1 MRRKLTTLKSPLTY
15 FPALLLLLSVIVF
28 ISSGCEKE
36 TSGDDDELIGN
47 WKHRPEFEGVG
58 RTEAVLFTIGN
69 KVYVGGGYDGNERRQ
84 DFWVF
89 DQTTGNWSPIAPF
102 PGTPRNSAVA
112 FSVNAKGYLGTGL
125 DEDDN
130 KLKDFWE
137 YDPASNTWTQKADFA
152 GTARYNAVGFA
163 IGDKGYICTG
173 YDGSYLRDLWEYI
186 PANDPNDPGTWT
198 QKTSLTG
205 SKRTEA
211 VAFVHNNLA
220 YVVTGLNN
228 GTYLNDFWVY
238 DPSNDTWTEK
248 RKISSVNDDE
258 DYDDD
263 YGDNIRRSNGIVFVM
278 DDNAYLVC
286 GNRNGVISTTW
297 EYNISAD
304 TWQQKTP
311 FEGPGRQ
318 GALGFTVQNRGYLV
332 TGSNSSYY
340 FDDLWEFFPTAEQD
354 DNDNE

>member
-1 MRRKLTTLKSPLTY
+1 MRKNFKASAFSLSYSTLFL
-15 FPALLLLLSVIVF
+15 FLLVSVLV
-28 ISSGCEKE
+28 STGCEKE
-36 TSGDDDELIGN
+36 TNTDDDLVGN

-69 KVYVGGGYDGNERRQ
+69 KVYVGGGYDGDERRQ
-84 DFWVF
+84 DFWAF
-89 DQTTGNWSPIAPF
+89 DQATGNWSPIASF

-112 FSVNAKGYLGTGL
+112 FSINGKGYLGTGI
-125 DEDDN
+125 DENDD

-137 YDPASNTWTQKADFA
+137 YDPANDTWTRKADFG
-152 GTARYNAVGFA
+152 GTARYNALGFSVGA
-163 IGDKGYICTG
+163 KGYIGTG
-173 YDGSYLRDLWEYI
+173 YDGSYLRDLWEYT
-186 PANDPNDPGTWT
+186 PGAGASDPGSWT

-211 VAFVHNNLA
+211 VVFVHNNLA
-220 YVVTGLNN
+220 YVVTGFNN

-238 DPSNDTWTEK
+238 DPANDIWNEK

-263 YGDNIRRSNGIVFVM
+263 YGDNIRRSNATAFVM
-278 DDNAYLVC
+278 DDKAYVTC
-286 GNRNGVISTTW
+286 GSRNGITNTTW
-297 EYNISAD
+297 EYNIATD
-304 TWQQKTP
+304 TWLQKTQ
-311 FEGPGRQ
+311 FEGAGRQ
-318 GALGFTVQNRGYLV
+318 GALGFVVQNRGYLV

-340 FDDLWEFFPTAEQD
+340 FDDLWEFFPSHEQD